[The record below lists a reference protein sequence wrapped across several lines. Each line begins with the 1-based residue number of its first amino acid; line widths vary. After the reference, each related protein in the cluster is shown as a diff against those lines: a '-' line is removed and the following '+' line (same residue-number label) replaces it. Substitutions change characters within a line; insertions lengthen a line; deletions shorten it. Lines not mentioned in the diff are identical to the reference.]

1 MQEQIIEKLKD
12 IERTNTIKILY
23 ACESGSRA
31 WGFPSLDSDYDVR
44 FFYMH
49 SVDGYLSIEDKK
61 DSITDVG
68 KVLDFSGWE
77 LRKTLKLF
85 RGTNS
90 GLYEKLQSP
99 VVYMEEDG
107 FAAALKSYTELY
119 YCPLAGIHHYLSHV
133 RSFME
138 NDFTGKDIKL
148 KKYFYTIR
156 MVLAADW
163 IYRYQHVPPMQ
174 LKDLRSL
181 IADAE
186 IQHWIDKMLAYKA
199 GCSEDI
205 HVPRFD
211 LLDEFLKSKSEEVA
225 VFVQSYPGS
234 KKESPDVLNRFFRQ
248 WISKR

>member
-1 MQEQIIEKLKD
+1 MKEQIIAKLKD

-49 SVDGYLSIEDKK
+49 PVDWYLSIEDRK

-85 RGTNS
+85 RATNS
-90 GLYEKLQSP
+90 GLYEKLRSP

-107 FAAALKSYTELY
+107 FAAELKSYADLY
-119 YCPLAGIHHYLSHV
+119 YQPLAGIHHYLSHV
-133 RSFME
+133 RSFMAT
-138 NDFTGKDIKL
+138 DFTGKGIKL

-163 IYRYQHVPPMQ
+163 ICRYQNVPPMQ

-181 IADAE
+181 IADAD
-186 IQHWIDKMLAYKA
+186 IQHWIDEMLAYKA

-211 LLDEFLKSKSEEVA
+211 VLDEFLKSKSEEVA
-225 VFVQSYPGS
+225 VFVQSHPGS
-234 KKESPDVLNRFFRQ
+234 KKESPDVLNQFFRQ
-248 WISKR
+248 WISKY